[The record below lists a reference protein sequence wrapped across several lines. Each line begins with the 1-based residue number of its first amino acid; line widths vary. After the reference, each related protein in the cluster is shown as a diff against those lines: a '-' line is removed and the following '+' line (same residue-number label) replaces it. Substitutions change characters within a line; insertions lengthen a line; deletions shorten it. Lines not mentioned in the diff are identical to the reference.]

1 MLAVKDFLNE
11 MSKPQLKELHAK
23 AFSSKGLLNNAKILS
38 ETNSFFTDTA
48 RFENFYA
55 SLEPWKK
62 LCIFLIYHSE
72 SRGLEMNE
80 LRLVAPANKREELE
94 TFLLDSAKDLYIW
107 RSRTEKNTYVYL
119 GFEDFLK

>member
-72 SRGLEMNE
+72 SR
-80 LRLVAPANKREELE
+80 
-94 TFLLDSAKDLYIW
+94 SAI
-107 RSRTEKNTYVYL
+107 
-119 GFEDFLK
+119 